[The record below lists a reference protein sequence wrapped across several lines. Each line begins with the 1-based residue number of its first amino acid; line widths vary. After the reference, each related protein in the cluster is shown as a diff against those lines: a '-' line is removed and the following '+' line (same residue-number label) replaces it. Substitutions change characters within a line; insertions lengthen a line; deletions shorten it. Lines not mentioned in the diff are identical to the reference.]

1 MEKKETLSEE
11 VQEFNPDAF
20 AGLDKLVD
28 SVSSDSENKD
38 GGSKLLDDASAFSEE
53 DTPSAEVEKEEE
65 EDDSDFDWLA
75 EDDEDPTDEEDSEVI
90 PSEDWDSD
98 PSADSEEKEKEGED
112 EEEVKP
118 NEVDWDSIAKEL
130 GIEGSSKEDI
140 MSALN
145 KPKEVEHTSETSSK
159 YEGFLKLSDRELLS
173 ADMKATGMD
182 EYDVDDSLD
191 RMEDSGML
199 KHEALKI
206 RKQLKSAIRS
216 ERDSAKKEKE
226 TEDANKVKGQDDARK
241 ALQDH
246 LKGFNNYLGGK
257 VTVEQRKDLY
267 KYITNGNFNEDVYK
281 SHANVAEAAF
291 LWKNRGQIQKM
302 LKSQGFEDGKGSV
315 LDNLTNRGGRGTSK
329 PKYRTGDG
337 FNAAA
342 FMDE

>member
-11 VQEFNPDAF
+11 VKEFNPNAF
-20 AGLDKLVD
+20 AGLDDLVEKVGHVD
-28 SVSSDSENKD
+28 ESTT
-38 GGSKLLDDASAFSEE
+38 EE
-53 DTPSAEVEKEEE
+53 PTALADETEVESVGTNETEE
-65 EDDSDFDWLA
+65 EDDSDFDWGIEDSTEEPEA
-75 EDDEDPTDEEDSEVI
+75 EVEKESEDDWDAEETQETKEE
-90 PSEDWDSD
+90 P
-98 PSADSEEKEKEGED
+98 ADSEG
-112 EEEVKP
+112 V
-118 NEVDWDSIAKEL
+118 NWDTVAEEL
-130 GIEGSSKEDI
+130 GLEGSSKEDI
-140 MSALN
+140 IKALN
-145 KPKEVEHTSETSSK
+145 TKSSPEVNNDTTTK
-159 YEGFLKLSDRELLS
+159 YEGYLQLTDRELLG

-206 RKQLKSAIRS
+206 RKQLKNAIRA
-216 ERDSAKKEKE
+216 ERASVKEKKESESKG
-226 TEDANKVKGQDDARK
+226 KVESQEAARK
-241 ALQDH
+241 DLQKE
-246 LKGFNNYLGGK
+246 LKGFKNYLGGK

-267 KYITNGNFNEDVYK
+267 KYITTGSFNEDIYK

-291 LWKNRGQIQKM
+291 LWKNRSQIQKM

-315 LDNLTNRGGRGTSK
+315 LDNLTNRGGRGNSK